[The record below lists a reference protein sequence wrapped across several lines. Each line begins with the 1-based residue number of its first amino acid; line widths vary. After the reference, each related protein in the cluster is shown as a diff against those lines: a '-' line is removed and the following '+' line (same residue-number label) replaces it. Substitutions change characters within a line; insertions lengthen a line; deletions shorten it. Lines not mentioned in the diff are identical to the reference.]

1 MSLEVVVPAVGESV
15 SKGTLSSWLKSDGG
29 PVTDGEDL
37 FELETDKATLAVPS
51 PASGVLRVVVA
62 QGSEVTVGQV
72 VARIETAA
80 GAAPAAGPV
89 PVAATGMPSEPSA
102 GSPQVAAKAPDAG
115 SPQFAGGE
123 SNVSV
128 PRSETD
134 RGTAADRETRPPA
147 PGMTFDAGRTT
158 RRVKMSAIRRRTAE
172 KMVLARRDAA
182 HLTTFNE
189 IDMTRVAELRKSHG
203 EAFEERHGV
212 RLGFMSFF
220 VKACCEALK
229 AFPAVNASIDGD
241 DIVYNDVQ
249 DVGVAVS
256 TERGLLVP
264 VLRNADRMSFP
275 EIERAIRSF
284 AERARDKKL
293 SPDELVGGTFTITNG
308 GVFGSLLSTPIPNP
322 PQTAI
327 LGMHAIQNRP
337 VALGERVVVRP
348 MMYVALTYDHRLIDG
363 REAVGFLV
371 KVKQLVED
379 PLRFL
384 LDV

>member
-15 SKGTLSSWLKSDGG
+15 SSGILSSWLKSDGG
-29 PVTDGEDL
+29 PVAEGEDL

-51 PASGVLRVVVA
+51 PASGVLRIDVA

-72 VARIETAA
+72 VARIEKGTGA
-80 GAAPAAGPV
+80 GAAPVKEKPAEKPAA
-89 PVAATGMPSEPSA
+89 PSA
-102 GSPQVAAKAPDAG
+102 AQETISAQATRVTRDTGAKPLGAGEPGSGAA
-115 SPQFAGGE
+115 
-123 SNVSV
+123 
-128 PRSETD
+128 
-134 RGTAADRETRPPA
+134 
-147 PGMTFDAGRTT
+147 

-172 KMVLARRDAA
+172 KMVLAKRDAA

-189 IDMTRVAELRKSHG
+189 VNMAKVAELRKSFG
-203 EAFEERHGV
+203 QAFEERHGV
-212 RLGFMSFF
+212 RLGLMSFF

-229 AFPAVNASIDGD
+229 AFPEVNAGIDGD
-241 DIVYNDVQ
+241 DIVYNDFQ
-249 DVGVAVS
+249 DIGVAVS

-264 VLRNADRMSFP
+264 VLRNADRMSFS
-275 EIERAIRSF
+275 EIEKAIRSF
-284 AERARDKKL
+284 AQRARDKKI
-293 SPDELVGGTFTITNG
+293 SPDELVGGTFTVTNG
-308 GVFGSLLSTPIPNP
+308 GIFGSLLSTPIPNP

-337 VALGERVVVRP
+337 VALGEQVVVRP
-348 MMYVALTYDHRLIDG
+348 MMYTALTYDHRLIDG

-384 LDV
+384 IDV

>member
-15 SKGTLSSWLKSDGG
+15 SQGTLSSWLKSDGEQ
-29 PVTDGEDL
+29 VAEGEDL

-51 PASGVLRVVVA
+51 PASGVLRIGVA
-62 QGSEVTVGQV
+62 QGSEVTVGQA
-72 VARIETAA
+72 VARIESGADAADVPRPASDTAPRVVA
-80 GAAPAAGPV
+80 EAISGSAPGVVTEPTV
-89 PVAATGMPSEPSA
+89 SEPKPEA
-102 GSPQVAAKAPDAG
+102 
-115 SPQFAGGE
+115 
-123 SNVSV
+123 
-128 PRSETD
+128 D
-134 RGTAADRETRPPA
+134 RGASAERKARPPA
-147 PGMTFDAGRTT
+147 PGATVETGRTA

-172 KMVLARRDAA
+172 KMVLAKRDAA

-189 IDMTRVAELRKSHG
+189 IDMSSVAVLRKSHG
-203 EAFEERHGV
+203 KAFEERHGV
-212 RLGFMSFF
+212 RLGLMSFF

-229 AFPAVNASIDGD
+229 AFPEVNASIDGD
-241 DIVYNDVQ
+241 DIVYNDFQ
-249 DVGVAVS
+249 DIGVAVS

-264 VLRNADRMSFP
+264 VLRNAERLSFS
-275 EIERAIRSF
+275 EIEKAIRSF
-284 AERARDKKL
+284 AERAREKKL
-293 SPDELVGGTFTITNG
+293 SPDELVGGTFTVTNG

-337 VALGERVVVRP
+337 VALGEQVVVRP

-363 REAVGFLV
+363 REAVGFLL